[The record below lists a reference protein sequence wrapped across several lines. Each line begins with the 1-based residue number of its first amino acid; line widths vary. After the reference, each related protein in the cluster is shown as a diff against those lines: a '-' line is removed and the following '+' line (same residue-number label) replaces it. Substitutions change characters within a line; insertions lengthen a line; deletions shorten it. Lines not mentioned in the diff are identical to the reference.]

1 MRPLASHPTTQN
13 GRENQPLMLRSSRA
27 PVRVPTPLA
36 FAIWAGGAALSLT
49 LLLGAADRNK
59 ATPTAAAPP
68 QTAQLTA
75 QRDEHGHIEQTHEHL
90 RATLPWSNA
99 HSVWGWGNVRFSA
112 EPRMDEIGVITIV
125 DAPRTARVWTSRCE
139 VRLFVDGEEAIVRA
153 EPVGSRMTTGDFF
166 DALRMEI
173 GIDVLRRMSRAE
185 DVHGDLCGE
194 PFAMPS
200 VQRETLRG
208 FVEAFDAMAMP
219 AHRVEE
225 TKVESAPVDPDEVID
240 DPDTFL
246 EAV

>member
-1 MRPLASHPTTQN
+1 MRPLASHSTAQN
-13 GRENQPLMLRSSRA
+13 GHENQPMVLRSRRA
-27 PVRVPTPLA
+27 SVRVPMPLA
-36 FAIWAGGAALSLT
+36 FAIWVGGAALSLV
-49 LLLGAADRNK
+49 LLLGAVDETK
-59 ATPTAAAPP
+59 AMPLAVVTP
-68 QTAQLTA
+68 
-75 QRDEHGHIEQTHEHL
+75 QRTPITPLHDEHGHIEQTREHL

-139 VRLFVDGEEAIVRA
+139 VRLFVDGEEARVRA

-208 FVEAFDAMAMP
+208 FVEAFDGMAMP
-219 AHRVEE
+219 TNVMEE
-225 TKVESAPVDPDEVID
+225 TEVESAPVDPDEVVD
-240 DPDTFL
+240 DPDTYL